1 MIGKEL
7 ISETIPNLLT
17 SDSANKALSWM
28 EIFKISHLPV
38 VNNKELLGVIS
49 ESDILDLNEPD
60 EAIGNHNLSLKK
72 IFVYEDEHIYNI
84 INIFSENKL
93 TILPVVKRDKEYIG
107 SILLQDLFFALK
119 EIISIDNLGGII
131 VLEFVSFNDISLTEI
146 ANIVEQ
152 DGYKIL
158 SVYTRPLLKINKIEV
173 VLKINSQDI
182 TSVIKSFERFN
193 YHVKASYS
201 LINKDD
207 DLLDD
212 RYNELLYFLNI

>member
-93 TILPVVKRDKEYIG
+93 TILPVVKRNKEYIG